1 MAGEL
6 SLKTPSTGLV
16 TLVPTNTA
24 TDKTITLPAT
34 TGTMVVQDGTNTTTV
49 VNLTATG
56 TVNVGGGNISPQT
69 GFKNRIINGSMTID
83 QRNAGAAV
91 TVTSANQ
98 QRPVDRFQVQCATDG
113 TLTAQQSTTAPVGFT
128 NSLLLTVSVA
138 DGTLAAGQVARIRH
152 KIEGYNV
159 GDLGFGTANA
169 STITFSFQVRSSVT
183 GTFAG
188 YATNSASN
196 RSYPFT
202 YTINAA
208 NTYETKTVTLAG
220 DTTGT
225 WLTDNGV
232 GLDVGFILGAGTD
245 FNATANTWTAGEK
258 LSVSGATNLM
268 ATNGAT
274 FYITG
279 VQLEKGSTAT
289 PFEFR
294 SIGQELAL
302 CQRYYE
308 DVSVAASGSAA
319 TNISLTARY
328 AVVKRAAP
336 TIVRIG
342 SWNSGGEAGSIVGI
356 NERAQFFVYNPTV
369 AATNVGGVFTSS
381 AEL

>member
-1 MAGEL
+1 MSTL
-6 SLKTPSTGLV
+6 SVTNLKNAASATNNLV
-16 TLVPTNTA
+16 LNPDGSVNISGGTL
-24 TDKTITLPAT
+24 
-34 TGTMVVQDGTNTTTV
+34 
-49 VNLTATG
+49 
-56 TVNVGGGNISPQT
+56 SPQT
-69 GFKNRIINGSMTID
+69 GFKNRIINGAMTID

-232 GLDVGFILGAGTD
+232 GLEVGFILGAGTD

-302 CQRYYE
+302 CQRYYQRGFSNILGAFE
-308 DVSVAASGSAA
+308 STSAVQFYTILPVPMRTAPTATFIAGVSGSSGVYQVATNFPDIASIGSCTTSASAVQLQVNISTASGNA
-319 TNISLTARY
+319 T
-328 AVVKRAAP
+328 RAAVLLAD
-336 TIVRIG
+336 IF
-342 SWNSGGEAGSIVGI
+342 
-356 NERAQFFVYNPTV
+356 QL
-369 AATNVGGVFTSS
+369 SS
-381 AEL
+381 EL